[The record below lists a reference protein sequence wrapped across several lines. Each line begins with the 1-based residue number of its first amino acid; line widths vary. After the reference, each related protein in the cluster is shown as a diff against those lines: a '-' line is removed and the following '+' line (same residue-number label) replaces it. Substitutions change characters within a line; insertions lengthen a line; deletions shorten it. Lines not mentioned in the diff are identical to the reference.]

1 MAKPKKNVKL
11 NESKN
16 KKKTTVV
23 KVKSKSK
30 KVKKSVTKKPV
41 EMKVKHEDKSYE
53 NLACVEPM
61 FGKELKEEIIEQ
73 VHTEMELEEKTTMLR
88 VATSIIVSTVL
99 TILLYFIINLL
110 VPTNW
115 NNILPVLII
124 VWIIT
129 TLLAYLFQ
137 SN

>member
-11 NESKN
+11 NESKT

-23 KVKSKSK
+23 KVSSKS
-30 KVKKSVTKKPV
+30 KVKKSKTKKAV
-41 EMKVKHEDKSYE
+41 EPKIKHEDKSYD
-53 NLACVEPM
+53 NLASVEPM

-73 VHTEMELEEKTTMLR
+73 VHTEMELEEKTTMLK
-88 VATSIIVSTVL
+88 VATSIIISTVL
-99 TILLYFIINLL
+99 TVLLYFIINLL
-110 VPTNW
+110 VPTTW

-124 VWIIT
+124 IWIIT
-129 TLLAYLFQ
+129 TLLSYLLQ